1 MYSGHFKQ
9 LEIQNIMITTAE
21 KIQALN
27 SLTEEINP
35 TIIYNEG
42 WMIRLLVIES
52 MIEKL
57 KIKDINFGLL
67 ASKKWSSEALIA
79 SPFIDTKENR
89 EGYTHADLIMGDFSV
104 NYEARGEVILDE
116 NPEVLG
122 IIEAKMGSNLSQGTS
137 NAKDIYN
144 QASRNV
150 CCLSYV
156 TKNNPICE
164 LFFVVSAP
172 NATIKKH
179 EIERQVKRENIL
191 EQIENRFKHSKETY
205 KPEIKKQVEKCK
217 LVIISY
223 GEWIAELQ
231 NIEVQKML
239 GSFYNECLKYNKIKD
254 Y

>member
-1 MYSGHFKQ
+1 
-9 LEIQNIMITTAE
+9 
-21 KIQALN
+21 
-27 SLTEEINP
+27 
-35 TIIYNEG
+35 
-42 WMIRLLVIES
+42 
-52 MIEKL
+52 
-57 KIKDINFGLL
+57 
-67 ASKKWSSEALIA
+67 
-79 SPFIDTKENR
+79 
-89 EGYTHADLIMGDFSV
+89 MGDFSV

-150 CCLSYV
+150 CCLYYV
-156 TKNNPICE
+156 TKNNPKWE

-223 GEWIAELQ
+223 EEWLAELQ
-231 NIEVQKML
+231 NIDVQKMI
-239 GSFYNECLKYNKIKD
+239 GSFYNES
-254 Y
+254 